1 MGRILLEDSF
11 VNNGDDS
18 SERLKKEQEYLDY
31 IKEHIEFVKKAYVI
45 YFVPLLDKTCI
56 SNMISD
62 SELKDAIEKL
72 SLTIETH
79 DASKFSDAEFDG
91 YRAKYYPTQ
100 KEASDPEMQEAL
112 ADRYERCWVHHYT
125 TNWHHPEYWYNQETK
140 TAKDMPLIAIV
151 EMICDWEAMGM
162 KFNNI
167 ALSWWEKDPEG
178 KAEKE
183 KIMTSKSIQIAEELM
198 YNVIHK

>member
-1 MGRILLEDSF
+1 MGRIILENSLVTVD
-11 VNNGDDS
+11 DDS
-18 SERLKKEQEYLDY
+18 SERLRKEQEYLDY

-45 YFVPLLDKTCI
+45 YFAPLLDKTSI
-56 SNMISD
+56 SNIISD
-62 SELKDAIEKL
+62 NELKRAIEQL

-79 DASKFSDAEFDG
+79 DASKFGDSEFDG

-100 KEASDPEMQEAL
+100 AESVNDQLQQEL
-112 ADRYERCWVHHYT
+112 ADRYEDCWKHHYT
-125 TNWHHPEYWYNQETK
+125 TNDHHPEYWYNEETK
-140 TAKDMPLIAIV
+140 EAKDMPLIAII

-167 ALSWWEKDPEG
+167 ALSWWENDPTG
-178 KAEKE
+178 KEEKE
-183 KIMTSKSIQIAEELM
+183 KIMTPKSIEIAEELM